1 MSHIVTRKF
10 HRFLLPPERV
20 ITRLTIDYTNNFR
33 DLILRFDDRLTTV
46 LKGSLPEGPG
56 AATQWRQVIDLLAQ
70 KPRDLGN
77 QDVQAGFARLHD
89 LHDRVSEQDRLAAV
103 QSLNGRLRS
112 APLLVYLTADTDTIC
127 DAAMAAADLTPEICA
142 DAFPRLSP
150 RAQQRLQ
157 SKGFVVAD
165 DQQDESTP
173 QSRKG
178 QAGQDASPPGLSS
191 VKQPAMD
198 SPADRSGDPAEHLA
212 ESQIRAL
219 VEKIADFKKNRPVET
234 LRPPMN
240 DGDNKSFFVKSLET
254 IRFET
259 DQSGT
264 ITWTEGPPKG
274 AIVGVTIAQPAF
286 DEGPGPD
293 AYGAAAFR
301 QRMPMENARMRLCGA
316 AIVAGNWRMS
326 AIPCFSEETG
336 RFEGYRGIMRRPNMA
351 EDAGHSGIDVE
362 RREQLQ
368 QLIHELRTP
377 LNAVIGFS
385 EIIEQ
390 QLFGPA
396 SYEYRSLAHN
406 IMDEARRLLAGF
418 EDLDIAVKVDSGQ
431 LPESTGITKVDWLFG
446 RMTQRLQGL
455 TQSKLVDLNISK
467 AEPVRPFAL
476 DGEAVERIFARLL
489 SAAIISCENGET
501 LNGELRTRLGVQ
513 PTNQFT
519 LSRPSRIKDV
529 AESILL
535 DPSQGIDG
543 EGGGSS
549 LLGLGFS
556 LRLVRNLAQ
565 SAGGSLTINEDSIAL
580 TLPAAATSKINI
592 RETESE

>member
-1 MSHIVTRKF
+1 M
-10 HRFLLPPERV
+10 
-20 ITRLTIDYTNNFR
+20 
-33 DLILRFDDRLTTV
+33 RFDDRLTTV
-46 LKGSLPEGPG
+46 LKGSLPEGAG

-70 KPRDLGN
+70 KPGDLAN
-77 QDVQAGFARLHD
+77 HDVQAGLTRLRD
-89 LHDRVSEQDRLAAV
+89 LHERVSEQDRLIAV

-112 APLLVYLTADTDTIC
+112 APLLVYLTADTDAIC
-127 DAAMAAADLTPEICA
+127 DAAMTAADLTPEICA

-150 RAQQRLQ
+150 RAQQRLRAQ
-157 SKGFVVAD
+157 GFAVVD
-165 DQQDESTP
+165 DQPARSVP
-173 QSRKG
+173 QT
-178 QAGQDASPPGLSS
+178 AEEASPAEDSPSEMP
-191 VKQPAMD
+191 VIDVID
-198 SPADRSGDPAEHLA
+198 SPADQPVDSAEQLA
-212 ESQIRAL
+212 ESQISAL
-219 VEKIADFKKNRPVET
+219 VEKIADYQKNRPVDMARAAE
-234 LRPPMN
+234 N
-240 DGDNKSFFVKSLET
+240 EGSGKSFFAESLET

-259 DQSGT
+259 DESGT
-264 ITWTEGPPKG
+264 INWTEGPPKG

-316 AIVAGNWRMS
+316 AIVAGDWRMS

-336 RFEGYRGIMRRPNMA
+336 RFEGYRGVMRRPNMA
-351 EDAGHSGIDVE
+351 EDAGHGGIDVE

-396 SYEYRSLAHN
+396 SFEYRSLARN

-431 LPESTGITKVDWLFG
+431 LPESSGTTKADWLFE

-455 TQSKLVDLNISK
+455 TQSKVVELNISK

-476 DGEAVERIFARLL
+476 DGESVERIFARLL
-489 SAAIISCENGET
+489 SAAIISCENGEI
-501 LNGELRTRLGVQ
+501 LKGELRTRIGVQ

-543 EGGGSS
+543 DVGESS

-565 SAGGSLTINEDSIAL
+565 SAGGSLTINADNIAL
-580 TLPAAATSKINI
+580 TLPAATTSKIKI

>member
-1 MSHIVTRKF
+1 
-10 HRFLLPPERV
+10 
-20 ITRLTIDYTNNFR
+20 
-33 DLILRFDDRLTTV
+33 
-46 LKGSLPEGPG
+46 PEGS
-56 AATQWRQVIDLLAQ
+56 RES
-70 KPRDLGN
+70 
-77 QDVQAGFARLHD
+77 
-89 LHDRVSEQDRLAAV
+89 VSSNTDEQ
-103 QSLNGRLRS
+103 NEG
-112 APLLVYLTADTDTIC
+112 
-127 DAAMAAADLTPEICA
+127 
-142 DAFPRLSP
+142 
-150 RAQQRLQ
+150 
-157 SKGFVVAD
+157 
-165 DQQDESTP
+165 
-173 QSRKG
+173 
-178 QAGQDASPPGLSS
+178 
-191 VKQPAMD
+191 
-198 SPADRSGDPAEHLA
+198 
-212 ESQIRAL
+212 SQISAL
-219 VEKIADFKKNRPVET
+219 VEKIADYQRNRTVET
-234 LRPPMN
+234 LRPATSESGN
-240 DGDNKSFFVKSLET
+240 TGFFAESLEA

-259 DQSGT
+259 DESGT
-264 ITWTEGPPKG
+264 IVWTEGPPVG

-316 AIVAGNWRMS
+316 SIVVGDWRMS
-326 AIPCFSEETG
+326 AIPYFSEETG
-336 RFEGYRGIMRRPNMA
+336 RFEGYRGIMRRPNIA
-351 EDAGHSGIDVE
+351 EDAGHSRIDLE

-396 SYEYRSLAHN
+396 SFEYRSLARN

-431 LPESTGITKVDWLFG
+431 LPDSVGSTKADWLFE

-455 TQSKLVDLNISK
+455 TQSKVVDLNISK

-476 DGEAVERIFARLL
+476 DGESVERIFARLL

-501 LNGELRTRLGVQ
+501 LKGELRTRIGVQ

-519 LSRPSRIKDV
+519 LSRPSRIKDI

-543 EGGGSS
+543 EVGESS

-565 SAGGSLTINEDSIAL
+565 AAGGSLTINKDNIAL
-580 TLPAAATSKINI
+580 TLPAATTSKSSI
-592 RETESE
+592 RETELE

>member
-1 MSHIVTRKF
+1 M
-10 HRFLLPPERV
+10 
-20 ITRLTIDYTNNFR
+20 
-33 DLILRFDDRLTTV
+33 RFDDRLTTV
-46 LKGSLPEGPG
+46 LKGSLPEGAG

-70 KPRDLGN
+70 KTGDLAN
-77 QDVQAGFARLHD
+77 QDVQAGLTRLRD
-89 LHDRVSEQDRLAAV
+89 LHERVSEQDRLIAV

-112 APLLVYLTADTDTIC
+112 APLLVYLTADTDAVC
-127 DAAMAAADLTPEICA
+127 DAAMTAADLAPAICA
-142 DAFPRLSP
+142 DAYPRLSP
-150 RAQQRLQ
+150 RAQQRLRAQ
-157 SKGFVVAD
+157 GFAIVDDQPAPSVPQAADEFPPAD
-165 DQQDESTP
+165 DRADDIPAIDSLT
-173 QSRKG
+173 
-178 QAGQDASPPGLSS
+178 D
-191 VKQPAMD
+191 QPA
-198 SPADRSGDPAEHLA
+198 DPAEKLA
-212 ESQIRAL
+212 ESQISAL
-219 VEKIADFKKNRPVET
+219 VEKIADYQKNRPIEVARAMDNE
-234 LRPPMN
+234 
-240 DGDNKSFFVKSLET
+240 DSGDSIFAESLET

-259 DQSGT
+259 DESGT
-264 ITWTEGPPKG
+264 INWTEGPPKG

-316 AIVAGNWRMS
+316 AIVSGDWRMS

-336 RFEGYRGIMRRPNMA
+336 RFEGYRGVMRRPNMA
-351 EDAGHSGIDVE
+351 EDAGHGGIDVE

-396 SYEYRSLAHN
+396 SFEYRSLARN

-431 LPESTGITKVDWLFG
+431 LPESSGTTKADWLFE

-455 TQSKLVDLNISK
+455 TQSKVVELNISK

-476 DGEAVERIFARLL
+476 DGESVERIFARLL

-501 LNGELRTRLGVQ
+501 LKGELRTRIGLQ

-543 EGGGSS
+543 EVGESS

-565 SAGGSLTINEDSIAL
+565 SAGGSLTINADNIAL
-580 TLPAAATSKINI
+580 TLPAATTSKIKI

>member
-1 MSHIVTRKF
+1 
-10 HRFLLPPERV
+10 
-20 ITRLTIDYTNNFR
+20 
-33 DLILRFDDRLTTV
+33 LRFDDRLTTV
-46 LKGSLPEGPG
+46 LKGSLPEGAG

-70 KPRDLGN
+70 KPGDLAN
-77 QDVQAGFARLHD
+77 QDVQAGLTRLRD
-89 LHDRVSEQDRLAAV
+89 LHERISEQDRLIAV

-112 APLLVYLTADTDTIC
+112 APLLVYLTADTDAIC
-127 DAAMAAADLTPEICA
+127 DAAMTAADLTPEICA

-150 RAQQRLQ
+150 RAQQRLRAQ
-157 SKGFVVAD
+157 GFAIVDNQPDRQVPQAPEEAMPAD
-165 DQQDESTP
+165 DSPGDTP
-173 QSRKG
+173 
-178 QAGQDASPPGLSS
+178 AI
-191 VKQPAMD
+191 D
-198 SPADRSGDPAEHLA
+198 SPAEQPADPAEQLA
-212 ESQIRAL
+212 ESQISAL
-219 VEKIADFKKNRPVET
+219 VEKIADYQKNRPVDMGRVAGNE
-234 LRPPMN
+234 
-240 DGDNKSFFVKSLET
+240 GGSKSFFAESLEK

-259 DQSGT
+259 DESGT
-264 ITWTEGPPKG
+264 INWTEGPPKG

-316 AIVAGNWRMS
+316 AIVAGDWRMS

-336 RFEGYRGIMRRPNMA
+336 RFEGYRGVMRRPNMA
-351 EDAGHSGIDVE
+351 EDAGHGGIDVE

-396 SYEYRSLAHN
+396 SFEYRSLARN

-431 LPESTGITKVDWLFG
+431 LPESSGITKADWLFE

-455 TQSKLVDLNISK
+455 TQSKVVELNISK

-476 DGEAVERIFARLL
+476 DGESVERIFARLL

-501 LNGELRTRLGVQ
+501 LKGELRTRIGVQ

-543 EGGGSS
+543 EVGESS

-565 SAGGSLTINEDSIAL
+565 SAGGSLTINADNIAL
-580 TLPAAATSKINI
+580 TLPAATTSKIKI

>member
-1 MSHIVTRKF
+1 MSHIVTRSFPSFQSPREK
-10 HRFLLPPERV
+10 V
-20 ITRLTIDYTNNFR
+20 IAKLTTVYNKVYR
-33 DLILRFDDRLTTV
+33 DDILRFDDRLNTV
-46 LKGSLPEGPG
+46 LKGSLPEGLA

-70 KPRDLGN
+70 KPGDLAN
-77 QDVQAGFARLHD
+77 QDVQEGLTRLRD
-89 LHDRVSEQDRLAAV
+89 LHDRVSELDRLAAV

-112 APLLVYLTADTDTIC
+112 APLLVYLSADSDPIC
-127 DAAMAAADLTPEICA
+127 DAAVTAADLTPEICA
-142 DAFPRLSP
+142 DAFPRLSE
-150 RAQQRLQ
+150 RAQAQLQ
-157 SKGFVVAD
+157 SRGLQVAD
-165 DQQDESTP
+165 QRPDDATPASESGQGLADVRPDKKSTEN
-173 QSRKG
+173 SRERVSDG
-178 QAGQDASPPGLSS
+178 S
-191 VKQPAMD
+191 
-198 SPADRSGDPAEHLA
+198 AEKTE
-212 ESQIRAL
+212 ESQISAL
-219 VEKIADFKKNRPVET
+219 VEKIADYQKNRTVEATRQPVTEEAA
-234 LRPPMN
+234 
-240 DGDNKSFFVKSLET
+240 GGSFLELLEA

-259 DQSGT
+259 DESGT
-264 ITWTEGPPKG
+264 IIWTEGPPVG

-286 DEGPGPD
+286 DDGPGPD

-316 AIVAGNWRMS
+316 SIVVGDWRMS
-326 AIPCFSEETG
+326 AIPFFSEETG
-336 RFEGYRGIMRRPNMA
+336 RFEGYRGIMRRPNIA
-351 EDAGHSGIDVE
+351 EDAGHSSIDLE

-396 SYEYRSLAHN
+396 SFEYRSLARN

-431 LPESTGITKVDWLFG
+431 LPESIGTTKADWLFE

-455 TQSKLVDLNISK
+455 TQSKVVDLNISK

-476 DGEAVERIFARLL
+476 DGESVERIFARLL
-489 SAAIISCENGET
+489 SAAIIACENGET
-501 LNGELRTRLGVQ
+501 LKGELRTRIGVQ

-519 LSRPSRIKDV
+519 LSRPSRITDI
-529 AESILL
+529 AESVLL

-543 EGGGSS
+543 EVGESS

-565 SAGGSLTINEDSIAL
+565 AAGGSLTINKDNIAL
-580 TLPAAATSKINI
+580 TLPAAVPSKINV
-592 RETESE
+592 RETELE

>member
-1 MSHIVTRKF
+1 
-10 HRFLLPPERV
+10 
-20 ITRLTIDYTNNFR
+20 
-33 DLILRFDDRLTTV
+33 LRFDDRLTTV
-46 LKGSLPEGPG
+46 LKGSLPEGAG

-70 KPRDLGN
+70 KPGDLAN
-77 QDVQAGFARLHD
+77 QDVQAGLTRLRD
-89 LHDRVSEQDRLAAV
+89 LHERVSEQERLIAV

-112 APLLVYLTADTDTIC
+112 APLLVYLTADTDAIC
-127 DAAMAAADLTPEICA
+127 DAAMTAADLTPEICA

-150 RAQQRLQ
+150 RAQQRLRAQ
-157 SKGFVVAD
+157 GFAVVD
-165 DQQDESTP
+165 DQPARSVLQTAEEAPPAEDSTSETP
-173 QSRKG
+173 VS
-178 QAGQDASPPGLSS
+178 D
-191 VKQPAMD
+191 VID
-198 SPADRSGDPAEHLA
+198 SPADQPADSADQLA
-212 ESQIRAL
+212 ESQISAL
-219 VEKIADFKKNRPVET
+219 VEKIADYQKNRPVDMARAAE
-234 LRPPMN
+234 N
-240 DGDNKSFFVKSLET
+240 EGNGKGFFAESLET

-259 DQSGT
+259 DESGT
-264 ITWTEGPPKG
+264 INWTEGPPKG

-316 AIVAGNWRMS
+316 AIVAGDWRMS

-336 RFEGYRGIMRRPNMA
+336 RFEGYRGVMRRPNMA
-351 EDAGHSGIDVE
+351 EDAGHGGIDVE

-396 SYEYRSLAHN
+396 SFEYRSLARN

-431 LPESTGITKVDWLFG
+431 LPESSGTTKADWLFE

-455 TQSKLVDLNISK
+455 TQSKVVELNISK

-476 DGEAVERIFARLL
+476 DGESVERIFARLL
-489 SAAIISCENGET
+489 SAAIISCENGEI
-501 LNGELRTRLGVQ
+501 LKGELRTRIGVQ

-543 EGGGSS
+543 EVGESS

-565 SAGGSLTINEDSIAL
+565 SAGGSLTINADNIAL
-580 TLPAAATSKINI
+580 TLPAATTSKIKI

>member
-1 MSHIVTRKF
+1 M
-10 HRFLLPPERV
+10 
-20 ITRLTIDYTNNFR
+20 
-33 DLILRFDDRLTTV
+33 RFDDRLTTV
-46 LKGSLPEGPG
+46 LKGSLPEGAG

-70 KPRDLGN
+70 KPGDIAN
-77 QDVQAGFARLHD
+77 QDVQAGLTRLRD
-89 LHDRVSEQDRLAAV
+89 LHERVSEQDRLIAV

-112 APLLVYLTADTDTIC
+112 APLLVYLTADTDAIC
-127 DAAMAAADLTPEICA
+127 DAAMTAADLTPEICA

-150 RAQQRLQ
+150 RAQQRLRAQ
-157 SKGFVVAD
+157 GFAVVD
-165 DQQDESTP
+165 DQPARSVP
-173 QSRKG
+173 QT
-178 QAGQDASPPGLSS
+178 AEEVSPAEDSPSEMP
-191 VKQPAMD
+191 VIDVID
-198 SPADRSGDPAEHLA
+198 SPADQPADSAEQLA
-212 ESQIRAL
+212 ESQISAL
-219 VEKIADFKKNRPVET
+219 VEKIADYQKNRPVDMARAAE
-234 LRPPMN
+234 N
-240 DGDNKSFFVKSLET
+240 EGNGKGFFAESLET

-259 DQSGT
+259 DESGT
-264 ITWTEGPPKG
+264 INWTEGPPKG

-316 AIVAGNWRMS
+316 AIVAGDWRMS

-336 RFEGYRGIMRRPNMA
+336 RFEGYRGVMRRPNMA
-351 EDAGHSGIDVE
+351 EDAGHGGIDVE

-396 SYEYRSLAHN
+396 SFEYRSLARN

-431 LPESTGITKVDWLFG
+431 LPESSGTTKADWLFE

-455 TQSKLVDLNISK
+455 TQSKVVELNISK

-476 DGEAVERIFARLL
+476 DGESVERIFARLL
-489 SAAIISCENGET
+489 SAAIISCENGEI
-501 LNGELRTRLGVQ
+501 LKGELRTRIGVQ

-543 EGGGSS
+543 EVGESS

-565 SAGGSLTINEDSIAL
+565 SAGGSLTINADNIAL
-580 TLPAAATSKINI
+580 TLPAATTSKIKI

>member
-1 MSHIVTRKF
+1 
-10 HRFLLPPERV
+10 
-20 ITRLTIDYTNNFR
+20 
-33 DLILRFDDRLTTV
+33 LRFDDRLTTV
-46 LKGSLPEGPG
+46 LKGSLPEGSG

-70 KPRDLGN
+70 KPGGLAN
-77 QDVQAGFARLHD
+77 QDVQAGLTRLRD
-89 LHDRVSEQDRLAAV
+89 LHERVSEQDRLIAV

-112 APLLVYLTADTDTIC
+112 APLLVYLTADTDAVC
-127 DAAMAAADLTPEICA
+127 DAAMAAADLTPDIIA
-142 DAFPRLSP
+142 DAFPRLSS

-157 SKGFVVAD
+157 AQGYEFPGT
-165 DQQDESTP
+165 QQETAVPPAEPEVPSSESDSDENIAIELPANPSEDP
-173 QSRKG
+173 
-178 QAGQDASPPGLSS
+178 AGQ
-191 VKQPAMD
+191 
-198 SPADRSGDPAEHLA
+198 LA
-212 ESQIRAL
+212 ESQISAL
-219 VEKIADFKKNRPVET
+219 VEKIADYQKKRPAE
-234 LRPPMN
+234 PPRLPV
-240 DGDNKSFFVKSLET
+240 DDSSDDSFFGESLET

-259 DQSGT
+259 DESGT
-264 ITWTEGPPKG
+264 INWTEGPPKG

-316 AIVAGNWRMS
+316 DIVTGDWRMS

-336 RFEGYRGIMRRPNMA
+336 RFEGYRGVMRRPNMA
-351 EDAGHSGIDVE
+351 EDAGQGGINVE

-396 SYEYRSLAHN
+396 SYEYRSLARN

-431 LPESTGITKVDWLFG
+431 LPESSGTTKDDWLFE

-455 TQSKLVDLNISK
+455 TQSKVVERDISK

-476 DGEAVERIFARLL
+476 DGESVERIFARLL

-501 LNGELRTRLGVQ
+501 LKGELRTRIGVQ
-513 PTNQFT
+513 PTNQFM
-519 LSRPSRIKDV
+519 LSRPSRIKGV
-529 AESILL
+529 AEEKLL

-543 EGGGSS
+543 DVGESS

-565 SAGGSLTINEDSIAL
+565 SAGGSLTINADNIAL
-580 TLPAAATSKINI
+580 TLPAAATSKIKI

>member
-1 MSHIVTRKF
+1 M
-10 HRFLLPPERV
+10 
-20 ITRLTIDYTNNFR
+20 
-33 DLILRFDDRLTTV
+33 RFDDRLTTV
-46 LKGSLPEGPG
+46 LKGSLPEGAG

-70 KPRDLGN
+70 KPAGLAN
-77 QDVQAGFARLHD
+77 QDVQAGLTRLRD
-89 LHDRVSEQDRLAAV
+89 LHERVSEQDRVTAV

-112 APLLVYLTADTDTIC
+112 APLLVYLTADSDAVC
-127 DAAMAAADLTPEICA
+127 DAAMAAADLSPEICA

-150 RAQQRLQ
+150 RAQQILRAQ
-157 SKGFVVAD
+157 GFAVA
-165 DQQDESTP
+165 EE
-173 QSRKG
+173 
-178 QAGQDASPPGLSS
+178 
-191 VKQPAMD
+191 QPVA
-198 SPADRSGDPAEHLA
+198 PAEEEALPHENGADTDVAKESSAEPSADAAEKLA
-212 ESQIRAL
+212 ESQISAL
-219 VEKIADFKKNRPVET
+219 VEKIADYQKNRPAEMPRAPVS
-234 LRPPMN
+234 
-240 DGDNKSFFVKSLET
+240 DSGSKGFFAESLET

-259 DQSGT
+259 DESGT
-264 ITWTEGPPKG
+264 INWTEGPPMG

-316 AIVAGNWRMS
+316 AIVTGDWRMS

-351 EDAGHSGIDVE
+351 EDAGHGGIDVE

-396 SYEYRSLAHN
+396 SYEYRSLARN

-431 LPESTGITKVDWLFG
+431 LPESSGTTKADWLFE

-455 TQSKLVDLNISK
+455 TQSKVVELNISK

-476 DGEAVERIFARLL
+476 DGESVERIFARLL

-501 LNGELRTRLGVQ
+501 LKGELRTRIGVQ

-543 EGGGSS
+543 DAGESS

-565 SAGGSLTINEDSIAL
+565 SAGGSLTINADNIAL
-580 TLPAAATSKINI
+580 TLPAATTSKIKI

>member
-1 MSHIVTRKF
+1 
-10 HRFLLPPERV
+10 
-20 ITRLTIDYTNNFR
+20 
-33 DLILRFDDRLTTV
+33 LRFDDRLNTV
-46 LKGSLPEGPG
+46 LKGSLPEGLA

-70 KPRDLGN
+70 KPGELAN
-77 QDVQAGFARLHD
+77 MDVQTGLTRLRD
-89 LHDRVSEQDRLAAV
+89 LHDRVSEQDRIAAV
-103 QSLNGRLRS
+103 ESLNGRLRS
-112 APLLVYLTADTDTIC
+112 APLLVYLSADTDAVC
-127 DAAMAAADLTPEICA
+127 DAAMTAADLAPDVCA
-142 DAFPRLSP
+142 DAYPRLSP
-150 RAQQRLQ
+150 RAQERLRSQ
-157 SKGFVVAD
+157 GFEFREQAPHAPNSVTDHDPPSVGVDSGKIAAIA
-165 DQQDESTP
+165 ES
-173 QSRKG
+173 
-178 QAGQDASPPGLSS
+178 
-191 VKQPAMD
+191 
-198 SPADRSGDPAEHLA
+198 SGEAADPAEQLA
-212 ESQIRAL
+212 ESQISAL
-219 VEKIADFKKNRPVET
+219 VEKIADYQKNRTAET
-234 LRPPMN
+234 LRPPVGESEKK
-240 DGDNKSFFVKSLET
+240 DIFADSIES

-259 DQSGT
+259 DETGT
-264 ITWTEGPPKG
+264 VIWTEGPPKG

-316 AIVAGNWRMS
+316 SVVSGNWRMS
-326 AIPCFSEETG
+326 AIPFFSEETG
-336 RFEGYRGIMRRPNMA
+336 RFEGYRGVMRRPNVA
-351 EDAGHSGIDVE
+351 EDAGHNGIDVE

-396 SYEYRSLAHN
+396 SFEYRSLARN

-418 EDLDIAVKVDSGQ
+418 EDLDIAVKVDAGQ
-431 LPESTGITKVDWLFG
+431 LPESVGTTKADWLFE

-455 TQSKLVDLNISK
+455 TQSKAVNLNISK

-476 DGEAVERIFARLL
+476 DGDAVERIFARLL

-501 LNGELRTRLGVQ
+501 LKGELRTRIGLQ

-519 LSRPSRIKDV
+519 LSRPSRIKDI
-529 AESILL
+529 AENILL

-543 EGGGSS
+543 EGSETS

-565 SAGGSLTINEDSIAL
+565 SAGGSLSINEDNIAL
-580 TLPAAATSKINI
+580 TLPAAAASKIKI
-592 RETESE
+592 RETERD

>member
-1 MSHIVTRKF
+1 
-10 HRFLLPPERV
+10 
-20 ITRLTIDYTNNFR
+20 
-33 DLILRFDDRLTTV
+33 LRFDDRLTTV

-70 KPRDLGN
+70 KPGDLAN
-77 QDVQAGFARLHD
+77 QDVQAGLMRLRD
-89 LHDRVSEQDRLAAV
+89 LHDRVSEPDRLAAV
-103 QSLNGRLRS
+103 QSLKGRLRS
-112 APLLVYLTADTDTIC
+112 APLLVFLTADTDRIC
-127 DAAMAAADLTPEICA
+127 DAAMDAADLTPEIFE

-150 RAQQRLQ
+150 RAQERLRSQ
-157 SKGFVVAD
+157 GFVVAD
-165 DQQDESTP
+165 EEQDTP
-173 QSRKG
+173 VPPSEEP
-178 QAGQDASPPGLSS
+178 ALASAPKMDGE
-191 VKQPAMD
+191 PATD
-198 SPADRSGDPAEHLA
+198 SPEEEPADPAERVA
-212 ESQIRAL
+212 ESQISAL
-219 VEKIADFKKNRPVET
+219 VEKIADYQKNRPAET
-234 LRPPMN
+234 PYSS
-240 DGDNKSFFVKSLET
+240 GDDEGHASFFVESLET

-259 DQSGT
+259 DETGT
-264 ITWTEGPPKG
+264 VNWTEGPPKG
-274 AIVGVTIAQPAF
+274 AIVGVSIAQPAF

-316 AIVAGNWRMS
+316 AIVTGDWRMN
-326 AIPCFSEETG
+326 AIPYFAEETG
-336 RFEGYRGIMRRPNMA
+336 RFEGYRGVMRRPNIA
-351 EDAGHSGIDVE
+351 EDAGQGGVDVE

-396 SYEYRSLAHN
+396 SYEYRSLARN

-431 LPESTGITKVDWLFG
+431 LPESNGTTRADWLFE

-455 TQSKLVDLNISK
+455 AESNVVDLNISK

-476 DGEAVERIFARLL
+476 DGESLERIFARLL
-489 SAAIISCENGET
+489 SAAIISCEHGET
-501 LNGELRTRLGVQ
+501 LNGELRTRIGLQ
-513 PTNQFT
+513 PTNRFT
-519 LSRPSRIKDV
+519 LSRPSRIKDI
-529 AESILL
+529 AESALL

-543 EGGGSS
+543 EGGESS

-565 SAGGSLTINEDSIAL
+565 SAGGSLTINKDNIAL
-580 TLPAAATSKINI
+580 TLPAATTSKMTI
-592 RETESE
+592 RETE

>member
-1 MSHIVTRKF
+1 M
-10 HRFLLPPERV
+10 
-20 ITRLTIDYTNNFR
+20 
-33 DLILRFDDRLTTV
+33 RFDDRLTTV
-46 LKGSLPEGPG
+46 LKGSLPEGAG

-70 KPRDLGN
+70 KPGDLAN
-77 QDVQAGFARLHD
+77 QDVQAGLTRLRD
-89 LHDRVSEQDRLAAV
+89 LHERVSEQERLIAV

-112 APLLVYLTADTDTIC
+112 APLLVYLTADTDAIC
-127 DAAMAAADLTPEICA
+127 DAAMTAADLTPEICA

-150 RAQQRLQ
+150 RAQQRLRAQ
-157 SKGFVVAD
+157 GFAVVD
-165 DQQDESTP
+165 DQPARSVLQTAEEAPPAEDSTSETP
-173 QSRKG
+173 VS
-178 QAGQDASPPGLSS
+178 D
-191 VKQPAMD
+191 VID
-198 SPADRSGDPAEHLA
+198 SPADQPADSADQLA
-212 ESQIRAL
+212 ESQISAL
-219 VEKIADFKKNRPVET
+219 VEKIADYQKNRPVDMARAAE
-234 LRPPMN
+234 N
-240 DGDNKSFFVKSLET
+240 EGNGKGFFAESLET

-259 DQSGT
+259 DESGT
-264 ITWTEGPPKG
+264 INWTEGPPKG

-316 AIVAGNWRMS
+316 AIVAGDWRMS

-336 RFEGYRGIMRRPNMA
+336 RFEGYRGVMRRPNMA
-351 EDAGHSGIDVE
+351 EDAGHGGIDVE

-396 SYEYRSLAHN
+396 SFEYRSLARN

-431 LPESTGITKVDWLFG
+431 LPESSGTTKADWLFE

-455 TQSKLVDLNISK
+455 TQSKVVELNISK

-476 DGEAVERIFARLL
+476 DGESVERIFARLL
-489 SAAIISCENGET
+489 SAAIISCENGEI
-501 LNGELRTRLGVQ
+501 LKGELRTRIGVQ

-543 EGGGSS
+543 EVGESS

-565 SAGGSLTINEDSIAL
+565 SAGGSLTINADNIAL
-580 TLPAAATSKINI
+580 TLPAATTSKIKI

>member
-1 MSHIVTRKF
+1 M
-10 HRFLLPPERV
+10 
-20 ITRLTIDYTNNFR
+20 
-33 DLILRFDDRLTTV
+33 RFDDRLTTV

-56 AATQWRQVIDLLAQ
+56 AATQWRQVTDLLAQ
-70 KPRDLGN
+70 KPGDLAN
-77 QDVQAGFARLHD
+77 QDVQAGLTRLRD

-112 APLLVYLTADTDTIC
+112 APLLVYLTADTDAIC
-127 DAAMAAADLTPEICA
+127 DAAMMAADLTPEICA

-150 RAQQRLQ
+150 RAQEQLRSQ
-157 SKGFVVAD
+157 GFAVAD
-165 DQQDESTP
+165 DNPEGTSP
-173 QSRKG
+173 QNGEEAPPPVRS
-178 QAGQDASPPGLSS
+178 AGEKPVA
-191 VKQPAMD
+191 D
-198 SPADRSGDPAEHLA
+198 SPADRTGDPAEHLA
-212 ESQIRAL
+212 ESQISAL
-219 VEKIADFKKNRPVET
+219 VEKIADYQKNRPVEMPRSPIT
-234 LRPPMN
+234 D
-240 DGDNKSFFVKSLET
+240 DGNKSFFVESLET

-259 DQSGT
+259 DETGT
-264 ITWTEGPPKG
+264 INWTEGPPKG

-316 AIVAGNWRMS
+316 SIVTGNWRMT
-326 AIPCFSEETG
+326 AIPYFSEETG
-336 RFEGYRGIMRRPNMA
+336 RFEGYRGLMRRPNMA

-396 SYEYRSLAHN
+396 SHEYRSLARN

-431 LPESTGITKVDWLFG
+431 LPESNGTTKADWLFE

-455 TQSKLVDLNISK
+455 TQSKVVELNISK

-476 DGEAVERIFARLL
+476 DGESVERIFARLL
-489 SAAIISCENGET
+489 SAAIISCDNGET
-501 LNGELRTRLGVQ
+501 LKGELRTRIGVQ

-543 EGGGSS
+543 DVGESS

-565 SAGGSLTINEDSIAL
+565 SAGGSLTINEDNIAL
-580 TLPAAATSKINI
+580 TLPAATTSKINI

>member
-1 MSHIVTRKF
+1 
-10 HRFLLPPERV
+10 
-20 ITRLTIDYTNNFR
+20 
-33 DLILRFDDRLTTV
+33 LRFDDRLTTV
-46 LKGSLPEGPG
+46 LKGSLPEGAG

-70 KPRDLGN
+70 KPGDLAN
-77 QDVQAGFARLHD
+77 QDVQAGLTRLRD
-89 LHDRVSEQDRLAAV
+89 LHERVSEQDRLIAV

-112 APLLVYLTADTDTIC
+112 APLLVYLTADTDAIC
-127 DAAMAAADLTPEICA
+127 DAAMTAADLTPEICA

-150 RAQQRLQ
+150 RAQQRLRAQ
-157 SKGFVVAD
+157 GFAVVD
-165 DQQDESTP
+165 DQPARSVP
-173 QSRKG
+173 QT
-178 QAGQDASPPGLSS
+178 AEE
-191 VKQPAMD
+191 V
-198 SPADRSGDPAEHLA
+198 SPADQPADSAEQLA
-212 ESQIRAL
+212 ESQISAL
-219 VEKIADFKKNRPVET
+219 VEKIADYQKNRPVDMARAAE
-234 LRPPMN
+234 N
-240 DGDNKSFFVKSLET
+240 EGNGKGFFAESLET

-259 DQSGT
+259 DESGT
-264 ITWTEGPPKG
+264 INWTEGPPKG

-316 AIVAGNWRMS
+316 AIVAGDWRMS

-336 RFEGYRGIMRRPNMA
+336 RFEGYRGVMRRPNMA
-351 EDAGHSGIDVE
+351 EDAGHGGIDVE

-396 SYEYRSLAHN
+396 SFEYRSLARN

-431 LPESTGITKVDWLFG
+431 LPESSGTTKADWLFE

-455 TQSKLVDLNISK
+455 TQSKVVELNISK

-476 DGEAVERIFARLL
+476 DGESVERIFARLL
-489 SAAIISCENGET
+489 SAAIISCENGEI
-501 LNGELRTRLGVQ
+501 LKGELRTRIGVQ

-543 EGGGSS
+543 EVGESS

-565 SAGGSLTINEDSIAL
+565 SAGGSLTINADNIAL
-580 TLPAAATSKINI
+580 TLPAATTSKIKI

>member
-1 MSHIVTRKF
+1 M
-10 HRFLLPPERV
+10 
-20 ITRLTIDYTNNFR
+20 
-33 DLILRFDDRLTTV
+33 RFDDRLTTV
-46 LKGSLPEGPG
+46 LKGSLPEGQA
-56 AATQWRQVIDLLAQ
+56 AATQWRQVVDLLAQ
-70 KPRDLGN
+70 KPGN
-77 QDVQAGFARLHD
+77 LANHDVQAGLTRLRD
-89 LHDRVSEQDRLAAV
+89 LHDRVSEPDRLAAV

-112 APLLVYLTADTDTIC
+112 APLLVYLTADTDIIC
-127 DAAMAAADLTPEICA
+127 DAAMDAADLSREICE
-142 DAFPRLSP
+142 DAFPRLSV
-150 RAQQRLQ
+150 RARERLQ
-157 SKGFVVAD
+157 SRGFMVAED
-165 DQQDESTP
+165 KRETP
-173 QSRKG
+173 TPFTG
-178 QAGQDASPPGLSS
+178 QAVPPPVQSAGAEPVLDAI
-191 VKQPAMD
+191 D
-198 SPADRSGDPAEHLA
+198 SDRADPAAQQA
-212 ESQIRAL
+212 ESQISAL
-219 VEKIADFKKNRPVET
+219 VEKIADYQKNRPVEVPHQVSDEGHT
-234 LRPPMN
+234 
-240 DGDNKSFFVKSLET
+240 SFFVESLET

-259 DQSGT
+259 DETGT
-264 ITWTEGPPKG
+264 INWTEGPPKG

-316 AIVAGNWRMS
+316 AIVTGDWRMS
-326 AIPCFSEETG
+326 AIPYFSEETG
-336 RFEGYRGIMRRPNMA
+336 RFEGYRGIMRRPNLA
-351 EDAGHSGIDVE
+351 EDAGHGGFDVE

-396 SYEYRSLAHN
+396 SYEYRSLARN

-431 LPESTGITKVDWLFG
+431 LPESNGTTRADWLFE

-455 TQSKLVDLNISK
+455 TQSKVVDLNISK

-476 DGEAVERIFARLL
+476 DGESVERIFARLL

-501 LNGELRTRLGVQ
+501 LKGELRTRIGVQ
-513 PTNQFT
+513 PTNRFT
-519 LSRPSRIKDV
+519 LSRPSRIKDI
-529 AESILL
+529 AESVLL

-543 EGGGSS
+543 EGGESS

-565 SAGGSLTINEDSIAL
+565 SAGGSLTINDDNIAL
-580 TLPAAATSKINI
+580 TLPAATTSKISI

>member
-1 MSHIVTRKF
+1 MSHIVTRNF
-10 HRFLLPPERV
+10 HPFPMQPERV
-20 ITRLTIDYTNNFR
+20 ITQLTIGYTTYFL
-33 DLILRFDDRLTTV
+33 DLTLRFDDRLTTV
-46 LKGSLPEGPG
+46 LKGSLPEGSG
-56 AATQWRQVIDLLAQ
+56 AATQWRQVVDLLAQ
-70 KPRDLGN
+70 KPAGLAN
-77 QDVQAGFARLHD
+77 QDVQAGLTRLRD
-89 LHDRVSEQDRLAAV
+89 LHERVSEQDRLTAV
-103 QSLNGRLRS
+103 QALNGRLRS
-112 APLLVYLTADTDTIC
+112 APLLVYLTADSDAVC

-150 RAQQRLQ
+150 RAQQQLREQ
-157 SKGFVVAD
+157 GFDMAEGQPPAPVLPTVTEALLSDDGPEDEVAADCAADPAD
-165 DQQDESTP
+165 DP
-173 QSRKG
+173 
-178 QAGQDASPPGLSS
+178 AGQ
-191 VKQPAMD
+191 
-198 SPADRSGDPAEHLA
+198 LA
-212 ESQIRAL
+212 ESQISAL
-219 VEKIADFKKNRPVET
+219 VEKIADYQKNRPAE
-234 LRPPMN
+234 PPRASVSEDSSRN
-240 DGDNKSFFVKSLET
+240 SFAESLET

-259 DQSGT
+259 DESGT
-264 ITWTEGPPKG
+264 INWTEGPPKG

-301 QRMPMENARMRLCGA
+301 QRMPMENARMRLCGGT
-316 AIVAGNWRMS
+316 VVTGDWRMS

-336 RFEGYRGIMRRPNMA
+336 RFEGYRGIMRRPNIA
-351 EDAGHSGIDVE
+351 EDAGQSGIEVE

-396 SYEYRSLAHN
+396 SYEYRSLARN

-431 LPESTGITKVDWLFG
+431 LRESSGTTRADWLFE
-446 RMTQRLQGL
+446 RMAQRLQGL
-455 TQSKLVDLNISK
+455 THSKLVELNISK

-476 DGEAVERIFARLL
+476 DGESVERIFARLL

-501 LNGELRTRLGVQ
+501 LKGELRTRIGVQ
-513 PTNQFT
+513 PTNRFT

-529 AESILL
+529 AESKLL

-543 EGGGSS
+543 EAGESS

-565 SAGGSLTINEDSIAL
+565 SAGGSLTINADNIAL
-580 TLPAAATSKINI
+580 TLPAATTSKIKI

>member
-1 MSHIVTRKF
+1 MLSPMSHIVTRSFPSFQSPREK
-10 HRFLLPPERV
+10 V
-20 ITRLTIDYTNNFR
+20 IAKLTTVYNKVYR
-33 DLILRFDDRLTTV
+33 DDILRFDDRLNTV
-46 LKGSLPEGPG
+46 LKGSLPEGLA

-70 KPRDLGN
+70 IPGDLAN
-77 QDVQAGFARLHD
+77 QDVQEGLTRLRD
-89 LHDRVSEQDRLAAV
+89 LHDRVSELDRLAAV

-112 APLLVYLTADTDTIC
+112 APLLVYLSADSDPIC
-127 DAAMAAADLTPEICA
+127 DAAVTAADLTPEICA
-142 DAFPRLSP
+142 DAFPRLSE
-150 RAQQRLQ
+150 RAQAQLQ
-157 SKGFVVAD
+157 SRGLQFAD
-165 DQQDESTP
+165 QRPDDATPASESGQGLADVRPDKKSTEN
-173 QSRKG
+173 SRERVSDG
-178 QAGQDASPPGLSS
+178 S
-191 VKQPAMD
+191 
-198 SPADRSGDPAEHLA
+198 AEKTE
-212 ESQIRAL
+212 ESQISAL
-219 VEKIADFKKNRPVET
+219 VEKIADYQKNRTVEATRQPVTEEAA
-234 LRPPMN
+234 
-240 DGDNKSFFVKSLET
+240 GGSFLELLEA

-259 DQSGT
+259 DESGT
-264 ITWTEGPPKG
+264 IIWTEGPPVG

-286 DEGPGPD
+286 DDGPGPD

-316 AIVAGNWRMS
+316 SIVVGDWRMS
-326 AIPCFSEETG
+326 AIPFFSEETG
-336 RFEGYRGIMRRPNMA
+336 RFEGYRGIMRRPNIA
-351 EDAGHSGIDVE
+351 EDAGHSSIDLE

-396 SYEYRSLAHN
+396 SFEYRSLARN

-431 LPESTGITKVDWLFG
+431 LPESIGTTKADWLFE

-455 TQSKLVDLNISK
+455 TQSKVVDLNISK

-476 DGEAVERIFARLL
+476 DGESVERIFARLL
-489 SAAIISCENGET
+489 SAAIIACENGET
-501 LNGELRTRLGVQ
+501 LKGELRTRIGVQ

-519 LSRPSRIKDV
+519 LSRPSRITDI
-529 AESILL
+529 AESVLL

-543 EGGGSS
+543 EVGESS

-565 SAGGSLTINEDSIAL
+565 AAGGSLTINKDNIAL
-580 TLPAAATSKINI
+580 TLPAAVPSKINV
-592 RETESE
+592 RETELE

>member
-1 MSHIVTRKF
+1 MLSPMSHIVTRSFPSFQSPREK
-10 HRFLLPPERV
+10 V
-20 ITRLTIDYTNNFR
+20 IAKLTTVYNKVYR
-33 DLILRFDDRLTTV
+33 DDILRFDDRLNTV
-46 LKGSLPEGPG
+46 LKGSLPEGLA

-70 KPRDLGN
+70 KPGDLAN
-77 QDVQAGFARLHD
+77 QDVQEGLTRLRD
-89 LHDRVSEQDRLAAV
+89 LHDRVSELDRLAAV

-112 APLLVYLTADTDTIC
+112 APLLVYLSADSDPIC
-127 DAAMAAADLTPEICA
+127 DAAVTAADLTPEICA
-142 DAFPRLSP
+142 DAFPRLSE
-150 RAQQRLQ
+150 RAQAQLQ
-157 SKGFVVAD
+157 SRGLQVAD
-165 DQQDESTP
+165 QRPDDATPASEIGQGLADVRPDKKSTEN
-173 QSRKG
+173 SRERVSDG
-178 QAGQDASPPGLSS
+178 S
-191 VKQPAMD
+191 
-198 SPADRSGDPAEHLA
+198 AEKTE
-212 ESQIRAL
+212 ESQISAL
-219 VEKIADFKKNRPVET
+219 VEKIADYQKNRTVEATRQPVTEEAA
-234 LRPPMN
+234 
-240 DGDNKSFFVKSLET
+240 GGSFLELLEA

-259 DQSGT
+259 DESGT
-264 ITWTEGPPKG
+264 IIWTEGPPVG

-286 DEGPGPD
+286 DDGPGPD

-316 AIVAGNWRMS
+316 SIVVGDWRMS
-326 AIPCFSEETG
+326 AIPFFSEETG
-336 RFEGYRGIMRRPNMA
+336 RFEGYRGIMRRPNIA
-351 EDAGHSGIDVE
+351 EDAGHSSIDLE

-396 SYEYRSLAHN
+396 SFEYRSLARN

-431 LPESTGITKVDWLFG
+431 LPESIGTTKADWLFE

-455 TQSKLVDLNISK
+455 TQSKVVDLNISK

-476 DGEAVERIFARLL
+476 DGESVERIFARLL
-489 SAAIISCENGET
+489 SAAIIACENGET
-501 LNGELRTRLGVQ
+501 LKGELRTRIGVQ

-519 LSRPSRIKDV
+519 LSRPSRITDI
-529 AESILL
+529 AESVLL

-543 EGGGSS
+543 EVGESS

-565 SAGGSLTINEDSIAL
+565 AAGGSLTINKDNIAL
-580 TLPAAATSKINI
+580 TLPAAVPSKINV
-592 RETESE
+592 RETELE

>member
-1 MSHIVTRKF
+1 MLSPMSHIVTRSFPSFQSPREK
-10 HRFLLPPERV
+10 V
-20 ITRLTIDYTNNFR
+20 IAKLTTVYNKVYR
-33 DLILRFDDRLTTV
+33 DDILRFDDRLNTV
-46 LKGSLPEGPG
+46 LKGSLPEGLA

-70 KPRDLGN
+70 KPGDLAN
-77 QDVQAGFARLHD
+77 QDVQEGLTRLRD
-89 LHDRVSEQDRLAAV
+89 LHDRVSELDRLAAV

-112 APLLVYLTADTDTIC
+112 APLLVYLSADSDPIC
-127 DAAMAAADLTPEICA
+127 DAAVTAADLTPEICA
-142 DAFPRLSP
+142 DAFPRLSE
-150 RAQQRLQ
+150 RAQAQLQ
-157 SKGFVVAD
+157 SRGLQFAD
-165 DQQDESTP
+165 QRPDDATPASESGQGLADVRPDKKSTEN
-173 QSRKG
+173 SRERVSDG
-178 QAGQDASPPGLSS
+178 S
-191 VKQPAMD
+191 
-198 SPADRSGDPAEHLA
+198 AEKTE
-212 ESQIRAL
+212 ESQISAL
-219 VEKIADFKKNRPVET
+219 VEKIADYQKNRTVEATRQPVTEEAA
-234 LRPPMN
+234 
-240 DGDNKSFFVKSLET
+240 GGSFLELLEA

-259 DQSGT
+259 DESGT
-264 ITWTEGPPKG
+264 IIWTEGPPVG

-286 DEGPGPD
+286 DDGPGPD

-316 AIVAGNWRMS
+316 SIVVGDWRMS
-326 AIPCFSEETG
+326 AIPFFSEETG
-336 RFEGYRGIMRRPNMA
+336 RFEGYRGIMRRPNIA
-351 EDAGHSGIDVE
+351 EDAGHSSIDLE

-396 SYEYRSLAHN
+396 SFEYRSLARN

-431 LPESTGITKVDWLFG
+431 LPESIGTTKADWLFE

-455 TQSKLVDLNISK
+455 TQSKVVDLNISK

-476 DGEAVERIFARLL
+476 DGESVERIFARLL
-489 SAAIISCENGET
+489 SAAIIACENGET
-501 LNGELRTRLGVQ
+501 LKGELRTRIGVQ

-519 LSRPSRIKDV
+519 LSRPSRITDI
-529 AESILL
+529 AESVLL

-543 EGGGSS
+543 EVGESS

-565 SAGGSLTINEDSIAL
+565 AAGGSLTINKDNIAL
-580 TLPAAATSKINI
+580 TLPAAVPSKINV
-592 RETESE
+592 RETELE

>member
-1 MSHIVTRKF
+1 MLSPMSHIVTRSFPSFQSPREK
-10 HRFLLPPERV
+10 V
-20 ITRLTIDYTNNFR
+20 IAKLTTVYNKVYR
-33 DLILRFDDRLTTV
+33 DDILRFDDRLNTV
-46 LKGSLPEGPG
+46 LKGSLPEGPA

-70 KPRDLGN
+70 KPGDLAN
-77 QDVQAGFARLHD
+77 QDVQQGLTRLRD
-89 LHDRVSEQDRLAAV
+89 LHDRVSEPDRLAAV

-112 APLLVYLTADTDTIC
+112 APLLVYLSADSDPIC
-127 DAAMAAADLTPEICA
+127 DAAVTAADLTPEICA
-142 DAFPRLSP
+142 DAFPRLSE
-150 RAQQRLQ
+150 RAQAQLQ
-157 SKGFVVAD
+157 SRGLQVAD
-165 DQQDESTP
+165 QRRDDDTPVSESEQGLDDVRPGT
-173 QSRKG
+173 QSTEDVG
-178 QAGQDASPPGLSS
+178 EGVSD
-191 VKQPAMD
+191 D
-198 SPADRSGDPAEHLA
+198 TAEKTEA
-212 ESQIRAL
+212 SQISAL
-219 VEKIADFKKNRPVET
+219 VEKIADYQKNRTVEATRHPVIEGAT
-234 LRPPMN
+234 S
-240 DGDNKSFFVKSLET
+240 GSFLELLEA

-264 ITWTEGPPKG
+264 IVWTEGPPVG

-286 DEGPGPD
+286 DDGPGPD

-316 AIVAGNWRMS
+316 SIVVGDWRMS
-326 AIPCFSEETG
+326 AIPFFSEETG
-336 RFEGYRGIMRRPNMA
+336 RFEGYRGIMRRPNIA
-351 EDAGHSGIDVE
+351 EDAGHSSIDLE

-396 SYEYRSLAHN
+396 SFEYRSLARN

-431 LPESTGITKVDWLFG
+431 LPDSIGTTKADWLFE

-455 TQSKLVDLNISK
+455 TQSKVVDLNISK

-476 DGEAVERIFARLL
+476 DGESVERIFARLL
-489 SAAIISCENGET
+489 SAAIIACENGET
-501 LNGELRTRLGVQ
+501 LKGELRTRIGVQ

-519 LSRPSRIKDV
+519 LSRPSRITDI
-529 AESILL
+529 AESVLL

-543 EGGGSS
+543 DVGESS

-565 SAGGSLTINEDSIAL
+565 AAGGSLTINKDNIAL
-580 TLPAAATSKINI
+580 TLPAAAPSKINV
-592 RETESE
+592 RETELE